1 MNPIDVDM
9 TLEQVREAL
18 SRGEWKHAVALVES
32 LKPPDQADLFGELP
46 SADQDKLLPRLGIE
60 DSADILEELEDEDA
74 AEIAARL
81 EPGEL
86 AQILDQMEPDEAADL
101 LGDIA
106 PERAAEALAAMEGPE
121 EIRPLLVHPDESAGG
136 LMTSVKVVLHREM
149 TAEAAIAYLRAV
161 APESEDV
168 YYLFV
173 VDEELRLVGVV
184 SLRQLVVVPP
194 WTRVGAVMDT
204 DIIQVRADADQE
216 EAARLMA
223 RYDLLAL
230 PVVDSGDHLLGLIT
244 YDDLVDVLEDE
255 ATEDIFRLGGV
266 LEEHPPDMPI
276 PAVLRTRLPW
286 LALNLGTAMVSSAV
300 LLSFNSLIAK
310 VAGLAT
316 FFPIVAGVCGSAGTQ
331 TLTVTVRGLSL
342 GEIDPRDGL
351 RALLREMLI
360 GLANGVAIGG
370 LAALIGLALSA
381 IPTLGINVPPMLGVV
396 AGLAV
401 LLNMLAAG
409 IAGAIVPILM
419 KLVQIDPALASPILV
434 TTITDACG
442 NLFYLSLV
450 MLFLI

>member
-1 MNPIDVDM
+1 M

-184 SLRQLVVVPP
+184 SLRQLVVVPS
-194 WTRVGAVMDT
+194 WTRVDAVMDT

-230 PVVDSGDHLLGLIT
+230 PVVDSGGHLLGVIT

-255 ATEDIFRLGGV
+255 ATEDIYRLGGV
-266 LEEHPPDMPI
+266 PGEQPYDAPI
-276 PAVLRTRLPW
+276 FASLRTRLPW
-286 LALNLGTAMVSSAV
+286 LLLNMGTALVSGLV
-300 LLSFNSLIAK
+300 LGLFKSTIAQ
-310 VAGLAT
+310 VAALT
-316 FFPIVAGVCGSAGTQ
+316 VFFPLVAGVCGSAGTQ
-331 TLTVTVRGLSL
+331 ALTVTVRGLAI
-342 GEIDPRDGL
+342 GELEPRDGL
-351 RALLREMLI
+351 RALGRELLI
-360 GLANGVAIGG
+360 GSANGLVVGLLVAGI
-370 LAALIGLALSA
+370 ALAL
-381 IPTLGINVPPMLGVV
+381 GEYPMLGLVV
-396 AGLAV
+396 GFAI
-401 LLNMLAAG
+401 LLNMIGAG
-409 IAGAIVPILM
+409 IAGALVPIGM
-419 KLVQIDPALASPILV
+419 HLVRVDPALASPILV
-434 TTITDACG
+434 TTLTDTLG
-442 NLFYLSLV
+442 YLLY
-450 MLFLI
+450 LGLATLLLIPLL

>member
-1 MNPIDVDM
+1 MNLIDVDM

-184 SLRQLVVVPP
+184 SLRQLVVVPS
-194 WTRVGAVMDT
+194 WTRVDAVMDT

-230 PVVDSGDHLLGLIT
+230 PVVDSGGHLLGVIT

-255 ATEDIFRLGGV
+255 ATEDIYRLGGV
-266 LEEHPPDMPI
+266 PGEQPYDAPI
-276 PAVLRTRLPW
+276 FASLRTRLPW
-286 LALNLGTAMVSSAV
+286 LLLNMGTALVSGLV
-300 LLSFNSLIAK
+300 LGLFKSTIAQ
-310 VAGLAT
+310 VAALT
-316 FFPIVAGVCGSAGTQ
+316 VFFPLVAGVCGSAGTQ
-331 TLTVTVRGLSL
+331 ALTVTVRGLAI
-342 GEIDPRDGL
+342 GELEPRDGL
-351 RALLREMLI
+351 RALGRELLI
-360 GLANGVAIGG
+360 GSANGLVVGLLVAGI
-370 LAALIGLALSA
+370 ALAL
-381 IPTLGINVPPMLGVV
+381 GEYPMLGLVV
-396 AGLAV
+396 GLAI
-401 LLNMLAAG
+401 LLNMMGAG
-409 IAGAIVPILM
+409 IAGALVPIGM
-419 KLVQIDPALASPILV
+419 HLVRFDPALASPILV
-434 TTITDACG
+434 TTLTDTLG
-442 NLFYLSLV
+442 YLLY
-450 MLFLI
+450 LGLATLLLIPLL